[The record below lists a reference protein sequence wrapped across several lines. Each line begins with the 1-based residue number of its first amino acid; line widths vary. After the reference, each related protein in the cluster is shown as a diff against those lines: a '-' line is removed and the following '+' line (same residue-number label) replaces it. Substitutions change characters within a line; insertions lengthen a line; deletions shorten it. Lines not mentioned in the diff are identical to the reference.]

1 MRHMNIICDQC
12 KCVVHGVPWVA
23 MRQGSYAYLCTPV
36 CKERYENETARIAW
50 TQRSLELGWKAV
62 NGA

>member
-1 MRHMNIICDQC
+1 
-12 KCVVHGVPWVA
+12 

-36 CKERYENETARIAW
+36 CKEAYENETARIAW
-50 TQRSLELGWKAV
+50 TQGSLALGKAAF